1 MVIRTRRSTW
11 GASTLGCLFSILIL
25 MAVLYYGMDI
35 GRTYWNYYK
44 LIDEMGTSARFAET
58 QTDEQI
64 MKHLVGIARD
74 LGLPPEAQ
82 RFKIQRIDHPK
93 TVVISTKYTVTLVF
107 PFKRK
112 VVVLTPSA
120 GERQF

>member
-1 MVIRTRRSTW
+1 MVIRTGRSTR

-25 MAVLYYGMDI
+25 MAVLYYGIDI
-35 GRTYWNYYK
+35 GKTYWNYYK

-58 QTDEQI
+58 QSDDQI
-64 MKHLVGIARD
+64 MKHLVGIAQD
-74 LGLPPEAQ
+74 LGLPAEAQ
-82 RFKIQRIDHPK
+82 RFKIQRLDHPK
-93 TVVISTKYTVTLVF
+93 TVVISTKYSVTFDL
-107 PFKRK
+107 PFKKK